1 MDIIGAGAGRPPAG
15 GPKSPHVSDG
25 TDQSFLQ
32 DVIEPSKTVPVIV
45 DFWATWCG
53 PCRKGLPKL
62 NDFAKWVGESKQNVK
77 VFGMNVWER
86 GEADDV
92 SKKVDEY
99 WNKEGFVFP
108 TLMGNE
114 DIAKAYGCDGIPL
127 TVVIGPDGTVVAVHQ
142 GFDAQMADT
151 LKRDVEKALGGS
163 KG

>member
-1 MDIIGAGAGRPPAG
+1 MEDEPESNVIKVGAVAPDFTL
-15 GPKSPHVSDG
+15 KDLKG
-25 TDQSFLQ
+25 TETKLSSLKGSVV
-32 DVIEPSKTVPVIV
+32 VI

-86 GEADDV
+86 GEANDV
-92 SKKVDEY
+92 STKVSEY
-99 WNKEGFVFP
+99 WTKEGFVFP

-114 DIAKAYGCDGIPL
+114 EIAKAYGCDGIPL